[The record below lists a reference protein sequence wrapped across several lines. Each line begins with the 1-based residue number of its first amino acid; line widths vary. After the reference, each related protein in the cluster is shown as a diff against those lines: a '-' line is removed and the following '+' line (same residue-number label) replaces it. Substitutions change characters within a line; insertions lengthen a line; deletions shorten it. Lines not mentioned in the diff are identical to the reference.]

1 MNRRER
7 RAAGRKPQE
16 SLGHSGV
23 NTAAALYAAG
33 MNHMQGGRYLDA
45 QVCCQQALAVDS
57 NHADSLHL
65 IGLLSLQA
73 KQCDH
78 AMEWISRAIRQDP
91 KPEYLSSLGI
101 ALQQQGRHQEALKAL
116 DKAVQLKPED
126 SALWKNFGNVL
137 LDLNRPEEALLIF
150 QHVLKLAPQD
160 WNAAFRCGFILHG
173 LKRHEEALS
182 CFDRCD
188 ELKPNQALIAELRA
202 DIFHHLKRFEEAL
215 AENRRAHALNPDN
228 IDTCNNIGV
237 ALQSLG
243 RDPEALPWFD
253 RAVTLRSD
261 YAAAFLNKAFSLQ
274 RLQRFDEAL
283 LNNQRALTLDPGN
296 AGALGNLG
304 HILTQLPGREE
315 EALQYCNKALEL
327 RPDFLPELKNKA
339 FLLTRLHRFKDVIAT
354 YEGIKKLDPDDAETD
369 WNLALIQMLTGNFEA
384 GWAGREARRSVPSFS
399 SVYPKT
405 SKPMWLGQEP
415 VEGKTVLVYADEGLG
430 DSIQFARYIP
440 MLAGQGARVILIV
453 DDAAHTLL
461 SGLSGVVQCLPKSA
475 GPSPAFD
482 MHCPLSSLPL
492 AFATRLDTIPSASCL
507 PPPAANRVQAWNTR
521 LGPHE
526 RLRVGLVWSGN
537 PKHKNDHN
545 RSIPLAKLSRI
556 LECEATFVSLQKDP
570 RPDDA
575 ATLRERPDII
585 DLTAGLTDLNET
597 AALIECLDL
606 VITVDT
612 SVAHLAGALGA
623 ATWVLL
629 PHTPD
634 FRWLQARSDSPWYPT
649 LKLYRQSV
657 AGNWIEVLQRVAAD
671 LRNQFRWPAS

>member
-16 SLGHSGV
+16 SLGDSGV
-23 NTAAALYAAG
+23 NTPAALYAAG
-33 MNHMQGGRYLDA
+33 VNHLQGGRYLDA
-45 QVCCQQALAVDS
+45 QVCCQQALAMDS
-57 NHADSLHL
+57 SHADSLHL
-65 IGLLSLQA
+65 IGLLSFQA
-73 KQCDH
+73 RQYDH
-78 AMEWISRAIRQDP
+78 AVEWISRAIRQDP

-101 ALQQQGRHQEALKAL
+101 ALQQQGRHQEALKAF

-126 SALWKNFGNVL
+126 SALWKNFGNAL
-137 LDLNRPEEALLIF
+137 IDINRPEEALLIF

-182 CFDRCD
+182 CFDRCN

-202 DIFHHLKRFEEAL
+202 DAFHHLKRFEEAL
-215 AENRRAHALNPDN
+215 AENRRAHALNPEN
-228 IDTCNNIGV
+228 GDTCNNIGV

-253 RAVTLRSD
+253 RAVALRSD

-296 AGALGNLG
+296 AGALGNMS
-304 HILTQLPGREE
+304 HILAQLPGREE

-327 RPDFLPELKNKA
+327 QPDFLPELKNKA
-339 FLLTRLHRFKDVIAT
+339 FLLTKLHRFKEVIAT
-354 YEGIKKLDPDDAETD
+354 YDGIKKLDPDDADTD

-384 GWAGREARRSVPSFS
+384 GWAGREARRNVPSFS
-399 SVYPKT
+399 SAYPKT

-430 DSIQFARYIP
+430 DSIQFARYVP

-453 DDAAHTLL
+453 DDAVHTLL
-461 SGLSGVVQCLPKSA
+461 SGLSGVAQCLPKSA
-475 GPSPAFD
+475 GQSPAFD

-492 AFATRLDTIPSASCL
+492 AFGTRLDTIPPSSCL
-507 PPPAANRVQAWNTR
+507 PPPAAIRVQAWNTR
-521 LGPHE
+521 LGQHDRP
-526 RLRVGLVWSGN
+526 RVGLVWSGN

-545 RSIPLAKLSRI
+545 RSIPLGKLSRI
-556 LECEATFVSLQKDP
+556 LELDATFVSLQKDP
-570 RPDDA
+570 RPGDE

-585 DLTAGLTDLNET
+585 DLTAGLTDLSET
-597 AALIECLDL
+597 AALIGCLDL

-612 SVAHLAGALGA
+612 SVAHLAAALGRP
-623 ATWVLL
+623 TWILL
-629 PHTPD
+629 PYTPD
-634 FRWLQARSDSPWYPT
+634 YRWLLDRDDSPWYPSVR
-649 LKLYRQSV
+649 LFRQTETCEYESV
-657 AGNWIEVLQRVAAD
+657 LARMRGELLAWLSARTC
-671 LRNQFRWPAS
+671 